1 MRTVNGEPILMD
13 IPRTGEAQ
21 KRRLRRSIFIVGGI
35 AVISLVTIGLTRLEP
50 AAPTVEKETVLT
62 DTVKR
67 GLMLRQVRGP
77 GTLVP
82 EDVRWISAPVEG
94 RIERIPALPG
104 VTVTADTV
112 LLEMSDPQIQQ
123 SALEAEAQLK
133 AAQADYD
140 DLKAQL
146 ENQLLNQ
153 QAQLAAAESQSEQA
167 NLQEEADEK
176 LAKDGL
182 IPDLNLK
189 LSRLRAAQ
197 LSKQARIERERVQQ
211 NKRSADAQLAAQR
224 ARVDQMR
231 AMNELRRRQVESL
244 KVRAGIS
251 GQLQE
256 LPVQVGQSVTP
267 GTVLARVARPE
278 KLKAELRIPE
288 VQAKEVQVGMKASI
302 DTRPVIISGHVTR
315 VAPSSQDGSVVVDV
329 ALDGPLPPGARP
341 NLSVDGTVEI
351 ERLENVLYVG
361 RPAIG
366 QANSKIELFKLVK
379 DGKEAVRVP
388 VELGRTSV
396 NTVEIVK
403 GLQVG
408 DQVIL
413 SDTAAQDGY
422 DKIRLN

>member
-1 MRTVNGEPILMD
+1 MD
-13 IPRTGEAQ
+13 IPRTGEAER
-21 KRRLRRSIFIVGGI
+21 RRLRRNVAIGVGI
-35 AVISLVTIGLTRLEP
+35 AVVALVTVGLTQLEP
-50 AAPTVEKETVLT
+50 AAPTVEKETVLI
-62 DTVKR
+62 DTVKS

-94 RIERIPALPG
+94 RVERIPALPG
-104 VTVTADTV
+104 VAVTADTV

-133 AAQADYD
+133 ASQAEYD
-140 DLKAQL
+140 NLKAQL
-146 ENQLLNQ
+146 ENQLLSQ
-153 QAQLAAAESQSEQA
+153 QAQVAAAESQSEQA

-197 LSKQARIERERVQQ
+197 LSKQARIEGERFEQSR
-211 NKRSADAQLAAQR
+211 RSSDAQLAAQR

-231 AMNELRRRQVESL
+231 AMYELRRRQVDSL

-267 GTVLARVARPE
+267 GMVLARVARPE

-288 VQAKEVQVGMKASI
+288 VQAKEVQVGMNASI
-302 DTRPVIISGHVTR
+302 DTRPVVIQGRVVR

-329 ALDGPLPPGARP
+329 ALEGSLPPGARP
-341 NLSVDGTVEI
+341 NLSVDGTIEI

-366 QANSKIELFKLVK
+366 QANSKIELFKLTE
-379 DGKEAVRVP
+379 DGEKATRVP

-422 DKIRLN
+422 KVIRLKK

>member
-1 MRTVNGEPILMD
+1 MD
-13 IPRTGEAQ
+13 IPRTGEAER
-21 KRRLRRSIFIVGGI
+21 RRLRRNIAIAVGI
-35 AVISLVTIGLTRLEP
+35 AVVSLVTIGLTRLEP
-50 AAPTVEKETVLT
+50 AAPTVEKETVLV

-94 RIERIPALPG
+94 RVERIPALPG
-104 VTVTADTV
+104 VEVTADTV

-133 AAQADYD
+133 AAQADHD

-146 ENQLLNQ
+146 ENQLLSQ
-153 QAQLAAAESQSEQA
+153 QAQLATAESQSSQA
-167 NLQEEADEK
+167 NLQEEADER

-189 LSRLRAAQ
+189 LSRLKAGQ
-197 LSKQARIERERVQQ
+197 LSKQAGIERERVQQ
-211 NKRSADAQLAAQR
+211 NRRSADAQLAAQR

-231 AMNELRRRQVESL
+231 AMYELRRRQVDSL

-267 GTVLARVARPE
+267 GMVLARVARPE

-288 VQAKEVQVGMKASI
+288 VQAKDVKVGMSASI
-302 DTRPVIISGHVTR
+302 DTRPVVITGRVLR

-341 NLSVDGTVEI
+341 NLSVDGTIEI

-366 QANSKIELFKLVK
+366 QSNSKIELFKLVK

-403 GLQVG
+403 GLQAG

>member
-1 MRTVNGEPILMD
+1 
-13 IPRTGEAQ
+13 
-21 KRRLRRSIFIVGGI
+21 
-35 AVISLVTIGLTRLEP
+35 
-50 AAPTVEKETVLT
+50 
-62 DTVKR
+62 
-67 GLMLRQVRGP
+67 MLRQVRGP

-104 VTVTADTV
+104 VEVAADTV
-112 LLEMSDPQIQQ
+112 LLEMSDPQIEQN
-123 SALEAEAQLK
+123 ALEAEAQLK
-133 AAQADYD
+133 AAQADHD

-146 ENQLLNQ
+146 ENQLLSQ
-153 QAQLAAAESQSEQA
+153 QAQLAAAESQSAQA
-167 NLQEEADEK
+167 SLQEEADEK

-197 LSKQARIERERVQQ
+197 LAKQAGIERERVQQ
-211 NKRSADAQLAAQR
+211 NRRSADAQLAAQR

-231 AMNELRRRQVESL
+231 ALYELRRRQVDSL
-244 KVRAGIS
+244 KVRAGIA

-288 VQAKEVQVGMKASI
+288 VQAKDLAIGLPATI
-302 DTRPVIISGHVTR
+302 DTRNGFVPGRVTR
-315 VAPSSQDGSVVVDV
+315 VAPSSQDGTVTVDV
-329 ALDGPLPPGARP
+329 SLEGPLPKGARP
-341 NLSVDGTVEI
+341 NLSVDGTIEI
-351 ERLENVLYVG
+351 ERLPNVLYVQ
-361 RPAIG
+361 RPAIS
-366 QANSKIELFKLVK
+366 QANSKIELFKVSK
-379 DGKEAVRVP
+379 DGKEAVRVA

-408 DQVIL
+408 DRVIL

>member
-1 MRTVNGEPILMD
+1 MD

-21 KRRLRRSIFIVGGI
+21 RRRLRRNIAIVAGI
-35 AVISLVTIGLTRLEP
+35 AIVSLVTIGLTRLEP
-50 AAPTVEKETVLT
+50 AAPTVEKETVLI

-82 EDVRWISAPVEG
+82 EDVRLISAPVEG
-94 RIERIPALPG
+94 RVERIPNLPG
-104 VTVTADTV
+104 VEVTADTV
-112 LLEMSDPQIQQ
+112 LLEMSDPQVQQ

-133 AAQADYD
+133 AAQADHD
-140 DLKAQL
+140 DLKAKL
-146 ENQLLNQ
+146 ENELLSQ
-153 QAQLAAAESQSEQA
+153 QAQLAVAESQSEQA
-167 NLQEEADEK
+167 NLQEQADEK

-182 IPDLNLK
+182 IPDLTLK
-189 LSRLRAAQ
+189 LSRLKATQ
-197 LSKQARIERERVQQ
+197 LSKQARIERERVEQ
-211 NKRSADAQLAAQR
+211 NRRSADAQLAAQR

-231 AMNELRRRQVESL
+231 ALYELRRRQVDSL

-288 VQAKEVQVGMKASI
+288 VQAKDVKVGMEASI
-302 DTRPVIISGHVTR
+302 DTRPVVISGHVMR
-315 VAPSSQDGSVVVDV
+315 VAPSSQEGSVIVDV
-329 ALDGPLPPGARP
+329 RLDGALPPGARP

-361 RPAIG
+361 RPAVG
-366 QANSKIELFKLVK
+366 QPNSKLELFKLVK

-403 GLQVG
+403 GLKVG

-413 SDTAAQDGY
+413 SDTSAQDGY

>member
-1 MRTVNGEPILMD
+1 MD

-21 KRRLRRSIFIVGGI
+21 KRRLRRSIFIAGGI
-35 AVISLVTIGLTRLEP
+35 AVVSLVTIGLTRLEP
-50 AAPTVEKETVLT
+50 AAPTVEQETVLI

-82 EDVRWISAPVEG
+82 EDVRLISAPVEG

-146 ENQLLNQ
+146 ENQLLSQ

-167 NLQEEADEK
+167 KLQEEADEK

-182 IPDLNLK
+182 IPDLDLK
-189 LSRLRAAQ
+189 LSRLRASQ
-197 LSKQARIERERVQQ
+197 LSKQARIERERVEQ
-211 NKRSADAQLAAQR
+211 NRRSAQAQLAAQR

-231 AMNELRRRQVESL
+231 AMHELRRRQVDSL
-244 KVRAGIS
+244 KVRAGIP

-267 GTVLARVARPE
+267 GSVLARVARPE

-288 VQAKEVQVGMKASI
+288 VQAKEVSVGMKASI
-302 DTRPVIISGHVTR
+302 DTRPVIIQGHVVR

-341 NLSVDGTVEI
+341 NLSVDGTIEI

-379 DGKEAVRVP
+379 EGKEAVRVP

>member
-1 MRTVNGEPILMD
+1 MD

-21 KRRLRRSIFIVGGI
+21 RRRLRRNIAIVAGI
-35 AVISLVTIGLTRLEP
+35 AIVSLVTIGLTRLEP
-50 AAPTVEKETVLT
+50 AAPTVEKETVLI

-82 EDVRWISAPVEG
+82 EDVRLISAPVEG
-94 RIERIPALPG
+94 RVERIPNLPG
-104 VTVTADTV
+104 VEVTADMV
-112 LLEMSDPQIQQ
+112 LLEMSDPQVQQ

-133 AAQADYD
+133 AAQADHD
-140 DLKAQL
+140 DLKAKL
-146 ENQLLNQ
+146 ENELLSQ
-153 QAQLAAAESQSEQA
+153 QAQLAVAESQSEQA
-167 NLQEEADEK
+167 NLQEQADEK

-182 IPDLNLK
+182 IPDLTLK
-189 LSRLRAAQ
+189 LSRLKATQ
-197 LSKQARIERERVQQ
+197 LSKQARIERERVEQ
-211 NKRSADAQLAAQR
+211 NRRSADAQLAAQR

-231 AMNELRRRQVESL
+231 ALYELRRRQVDSL

-288 VQAKEVQVGMKASI
+288 VQAKDVKVGMEASI
-302 DTRPVIISGHVTR
+302 DTRPVVISGHVMR
-315 VAPSSQDGSVVVDV
+315 VAPSSQEGSVIVDV
-329 ALDGPLPPGARP
+329 RLDGALPPGARP

-361 RPAIG
+361 RPAVG
-366 QANSKIELFKLVK
+366 QPNSKLELFKLVK

-403 GLQVG
+403 GLKVG

-413 SDTAAQDGY
+413 SDTSAQDGY

>member
-1 MRTVNGEPILMD
+1 M
-13 IPRTGEAQ
+13 
-21 KRRLRRSIFIVGGI
+21 
-35 AVISLVTIGLTRLEP
+35 ISLVTIGLTRLEP

-94 RIERIPALPG
+94 RVERIPALPG

-153 QAQLAAAESQSEQA
+153 QAQLAAAESQSAQA
-167 NLQEEADEK
+167 NLQQEADEK

-189 LSRLRAAQ
+189 LSRLRATQ
-197 LSKQARIERERVQQ
+197 LSKQAGIERERVQQ

-224 ARVDQMR
+224 ARVDQAR
-231 AMNELRRRQVESL
+231 AMFELRRRQVESL
-244 KVRAGIS
+244 KVRAGIA
-251 GQLQE
+251 GQLQD

-288 VQAKEVQVGMKASI
+288 VQAKEVHEGMKASI
-302 DTRPVIISGHVTR
+302 DTRPVIIQGHVTR

-329 ALDGPLPPGARP
+329 ALDGPLPAGARP

-396 NTVEIVK
+396 NTVEILK

-422 DKIRLN
+422 DRIRLN

>member
-1 MRTVNGEPILMD
+1 MD

-21 KRRLRRSIFIVGGI
+21 RRRLRRNIFIAAGI
-35 AVISLVTIGLTRLEP
+35 AVVSLVTIGLSRLEP
-50 AAPTVEKETVLT
+50 AAPTVEKETVLI

-94 RIERIPALPG
+94 RVERIPALPG
-104 VTVTADTV
+104 VEVKADTV
-112 LLEMSDPQIQQ
+112 LLEMSDPQIEQN
-123 SALEAEAQLK
+123 ALEAEAQLK

-140 DLKAQL
+140 DLRAKL
-146 ENQLLNQ
+146 ENELLSQ
-153 QAQLAAAESQSEQA
+153 QAQLATAESQSEQA
-167 NLQEEADEK
+167 NLQQEADEK

-182 IPDLNLK
+182 IPDLTLK
-189 LSRLRAAQ
+189 LSRLRATQ

-211 NKRSADAQLAAQR
+211 NRRSAEAQLAAQR

-231 AMNELRRRQVESL
+231 AMYELRRRQVDSL
-244 KVRAGIS
+244 RVRAGIS

-267 GTVLARVARPE
+267 GMVLARVARPE

-288 VQAKEVQVGMKASI
+288 VQAKDVRVGQRATI
-302 DTRPVIISGHVTR
+302 DTRPDPIQGIVMR
-315 VAPSSQDGSVVVDV
+315 VAPSSQDGSVIVDV
-329 ALDGPLPPGARP
+329 SLEGPLPAGARP
-341 NLSVDGTVEI
+341 NLSVDGTIEI
-351 ERLENVLYVG
+351 ERLPDILYVS

-413 SDTAAQDGY
+413 SDTSAQDGY
-422 DKIRLN
+422 QKIRLN

>member
-1 MRTVNGEPILMD
+1 MD

-21 KRRLRRSIFIVGGI
+21 RRRLRRSIFIVAGI
-35 AVISLVTIGLTRLEP
+35 AVISLATIGLRRLEP
-50 AAPTVEKETVLT
+50 AAPTVEKETVLI

-94 RIERIPALPG
+94 RVERIPALPG

-112 LLEMSDPQIQQ
+112 LLEMSDPQVQQ

-140 DLKAQL
+140 DLKAKL
-146 ENQLLNQ
+146 ENEILNQ
-153 QAQLAAAESQSEQA
+153 QAQVAAAESQSAQA

-189 LSRLRAAQ
+189 LSRLKASQ
-197 LSKQARIERERVQQ
+197 LAKQARIERERFEQSR
-211 NKRSADAQLAAQR
+211 RSADAQLAAQR
-224 ARVDQMR
+224 ARVDQAR
-231 AMNELRRRQVESL
+231 AMYELRRRQVESL
-244 KVRAGIS
+244 KVRAGIP

-267 GTVLARVARPE
+267 GMVLARVARPE

-288 VQAKEVQVGMKASI
+288 VQAKEVQVGMKAAI
-302 DTRPVIISGHVTR
+302 DTRPTLIEGHVTR

-341 NLSVDGTVEI
+341 NLSVDGTIEI

-366 QANSKIELFKLVK
+366 QANSKIELFKVVK
-379 DGKEAVRVP
+379 EGKEAVRVP